1 MASALESQNYTAKE
15 VAGLLGCSESHAYKI
30 MRTINKN
37 LEEQGFIIINGK
49 VNKVAFHR
57 AVGERSE

>member
-1 MASALESQNYTAKE
+1 MPTAVKSQNYTAQE
-15 VAGLLGCSESHAYKI
+15 VADLLGCSKSHAYKLV
-30 MRTINKN
+30 RQINKD

>member
-1 MASALESQNYTAKE
+1 MPTAVKSQNYTAQE
-15 VAGLLGCSESHAYKI
+15 VADLLGCSKSHAYKLV
-30 MRTINKN
+30 RQINKD

-57 AVGERSE
+57 AVGELAE